1 MQFIVMV
8 KNQLKLM
15 FRNRIAVFATIAV
28 PLILTF
34 LFSFSQGNSQESLYV
49 ADVDHSEY
57 SKQLMDM
64 IKKHDE
70 LKIVHS
76 DEATIKK
83 KVDDQDIPFGL
94 VVNQG
99 FGSHLLSGSGED
111 LPIYF
116 VQNYQNGDGTILEEI
131 ITGEVS
137 TLQKVIHDS
146 KVISAGLNVDGP
158 GITTNV
164 FKGINE
170 VSNLKIDDQTLSS
183 GEKTHDNATARL
195 IGFLVMFIWFVVI
208 QGLRT
213 LIDERENNT
222 LSRLL
227 STPIDYKKYLLAKMT
242 ATYLF
247 GAVHVLVIL
256 AAGKYLLKISIADNA
271 LAVGILFAAYLFA
284 LTSITMIVIPF
295 MRNQKQFTSS
305 ASIIIAVTGMLGGSF
320 FSMEMAP
327 GFMRIISKFTP
338 ESWAIQSLSAVI
350 FDHQAITSEWVPLA
364 VFVGIGIVGFTAGL
378 LFMNRELKILKG

>member
-15 FRNRIAVFATIAV
+15 FRSRIAVFATIAV
-28 PLILTF
+28 PLVLTF
-34 LFSFSQGNSQESLYV
+34 LFSFSQGSSQESLYI
-49 ADVDHSEY
+49 ADADHSAY
-57 SKQLMDM
+57 SEQLIDM
-64 IKKHDE
+64 IQRHDQV
-70 LKIVHS
+70 KIVHS
-76 DEATIKK
+76 NEAAIRQ

-94 VVNQG
+94 VVDPG
-99 FGSHLLSGSGED
+99 FGSHLLSGSN

-116 VQNYQNGDGTILEEI
+116 VQNVENGEGMILKEI
-131 ITGEVS
+131 ITSEVS

-146 KVISAGLNVDGP
+146 KVISTGLNVDKSEF
-158 GITTNV
+158 TTSV

-170 VSNLKIDDQTLSS
+170 VSNLSIEDHTLNN

-213 LIDERENNT
+213 FINERENNT
-222 LSRLL
+222 LFRLL
-227 STPIDYKKYLLAKMT
+227 STPVHYKKYLLAKMT

-247 GAVHVLVIL
+247 GAVHILVIL
-256 AAGKYLLKISIADNA
+256 VAGKYLLKISIADHA
-271 LAVGILFAAYLFA
+271 LAVGILFAAYLFT

-305 ASIIIAVTGMLGGSF
+305 SSIIIAVTGMLGGSF
-320 FSMEMAP
+320 FSLEIAP
-327 GFMRIISKFTP
+327 KFMRIISRFTP

-350 FDHQAITSEWVPLA
+350 FDHQAIRSEWVPLC
-364 VFVGIGIVGFTAGL
+364 VFVGIGIAGFAAGL
-378 LFMNRELKILKG
+378 LFMSRELKALKG

>member
-15 FRNRIAVFATIAV
+15 FRNRIAVFVSIAV

-34 LFSFSQGNSQESLYV
+34 LFSFSQGSSQESLYV
-49 ADVDHSEY
+49 ADVDHSVY
-57 SKQLMDM
+57 SNQLMEM
-64 IKKHDE
+64 IQKHNQV
-70 LKIVHS
+70 KIVHS

-83 KVDDQDIPFGL
+83 KVDDQDISFGL

-99 FGSHLLSGSGED
+99 FSTHLLSGED

-116 VQNYQNGDGTILEEI
+116 VQNYQNGEGTILEEM
-131 ITGEVS
+131 ITSEVG

-146 KVISAGLNVDGP
+146 KIISSGLNVDSSE
-158 GITTNV
+158 ITTSV

-170 VSNLKIDDQTLSS
+170 ASNLTIDDQTLSN

-222 LSRLL
+222 FTRLL

-247 GAVHVLVIL
+247 GAIHVLVIL
-256 AAGKYLLKISIADNA
+256 AAGKYLLKVSIADNA
-271 LAVGILFAAYLFA
+271 LAVGVLFAAYLFA

-305 ASIIIAVTGMLGGSF
+305 ASIIIAVTGMVGGSF

-327 GFMRIISKFTP
+327 KFMRVISKFTP
-338 ESWAIQSLSAVI
+338 ESWAIQSLSSVI
-350 FDHQAITSEWVPLA
+350 FDRQPITSEWVPLV
-364 VFVGIGIVGFTAGL
+364 VFAGIGIVGFAAGL
-378 LFMNRELKILKG
+378 IFMNRELKAMKG

>member
-15 FRNRIAVFATIAV
+15 FRNRTAVFATIAV

-34 LFSFSQGNSQESLYV
+34 LFSFSQGSSQESLYV
-49 ADVDHSEY
+49 ADADHSVY

-64 IKKHDE
+64 IQRHNQVKV
-70 LKIVHS
+70 VHS

-94 VVNQG
+94 VVKQG
-99 FGSHLLSGSGED
+99 FGSRLSSGEE
-111 LPIYF
+111 LPVYF
-116 VQNYQNGDGTILEEI
+116 VQNYENGDGTILEEI
-131 ITGEVS
+131 ITSEAS

-146 KVISAGLNVDGP
+146 QVISKELNADGS
-158 GITTNV
+158 GITASV

-170 VSNLKIDDQTLSS
+170 ASNLTIDDQTLSN

-222 LSRLL
+222 FSRLL
-227 STPIDYKKYLLAKMT
+227 STPVDYKKYLLAKMT

-327 GFMRIISKFTP
+327 GFMRVLSRFTP

-350 FDHQAITSEWVPLA
+350 FDHQPMTSEWVPLA
-364 VFVGIGIVGFTAGL
+364 VFAGIGVVGLAAGF
-378 LFMNRELKILKG
+378 LFMNRELKALRG

>member
-15 FRNRIAVFATIAV
+15 FRNRTAVFATIAV

-34 LFSFSQGNSQESLYV
+34 LFSFSQGSSQESLYV
-49 ADVDHSEY
+49 ADADHSVY
-57 SKQLMDM
+57 SNQLMDM
-64 IKKHDE
+64 IQKHNQV
-70 LKIVHS
+70 KIVHS
-76 DEATIKK
+76 DEAAIKK

-94 VVNQG
+94 VVKQG
-99 FGSHLLSGSGED
+99 FDSRLSSGED

-116 VQNYQNGDGTILEEI
+116 VQNYENGDGTILEEI
-131 ITGEVS
+131 ITSEVS

-146 KVISAGLNVDGP
+146 QVISTELNVDGS
-158 GITTNV
+158 GIITSV

-170 VSNLKIDDQTLSS
+170 ASNLTIDDQTLPN

-227 STPIDYKKYLLAKMT
+227 STPVDYKKYLLAKMT

-271 LAVGILFAAYLFA
+271 LALGILFAAYLFA
-284 LTSITMIVIPF
+284 LTSITMMVIPF

-327 GFMRIISKFTP
+327 RFMRIISKFTP

-350 FDHQAITSEWVPLA
+350 FDHQPITSEWVPLV
-364 VFVGIGIVGFTAGL
+364 VFAGIGVVGLAAGL
-378 LFMNRELKILKG
+378 LFMNRELKALRG